1 MALDLQEVVLRQA
14 SEDEIN
20 GSVKLRVLHEVDV
33 TNRDGRKMVH
43 IATLAS
49 FLPSLPMMI
58 I

>member
-33 TNRDGRKMVH
+33 TNRW
-43 IATLAS
+43 
-49 FLPSLPMMI
+49 
-58 I
+58 